1 MIRLRFLLLGF
12 LAIMPSTGLAQS
24 PADQKPLDPK
34 GYYARI
40 EAPCTKQPD
49 GTCIAVSTAAPLPV
63 AIVSGGGGGGGGSG
77 DASASNQTTQIT
89 AANLTNTRLGDITA
103 PAAGSVNARLEAM
116 RALLAGTLAVS
127 GPLTDAQLRATA
139 LPISVASL
147 PLPTGA
153 ATAANQATGNASLAT
168 IAGHVG
174 ATGSASPSTA
184 AYVGGVGP
192 NGNLRGVAVDTRGGL
207 VPGQGVVASTRT
219 TLTASTATL
228 IGAAGSTRV
237 GVTVQVEAALTANL
251 HICSTQTTSC
261 SATSYDFLIPSGAT
275 AGTSYTFLFAT
286 TGTIYA
292 FSTGTPVVV
301 LNSWT
306 AQ

>member
-1 MIRLRFLLLGF
+1 MTVGNPQPVRLR
-12 LAIMPSTGLAQS
+12 
-24 PADQKPLDPK
+24 
-34 GYYARI
+34 
-40 EAPCTKQPD
+40 CWD
-49 GTCIAVSTAAPLPV
+49 GSQWVDCSL
-63 AIVSGGGGGGGGSG
+63 SGGGGGGGSG

-89 AANLTNTRLGDITA
+89 AANLTNARLGDITA
-103 PAAGSVNARLEAM
+103 PAAGSVNARLEAI
-116 RALLAGTLAVS
+116 RALLA
-127 GPLTDAQLRATA
+127 TA
-139 LPISVASL
+139 L

-153 ATAANQATGNASLAT
+153 ATAANQSTGNASLAT

-292 FSTGTPVVV
+292 SSTGTPVVV

>member
-1 MIRLRFLLLGF
+1 MNRFLRFAVA
-12 LAIMPSTGLAQS
+12 LAAAFSIGGTAIAQTPEPKFNPVGTPTENN
-24 PADQKPLDPK
+24 PAPVKL
-34 GYYARI
+34 R
-40 EAPCTKQPD
+40 CWD
-49 GTCIAVSTAAPLPV
+49 GATAKFV
-63 AIVSGGGGGGGGSG
+63 ACSFTGGGGGGGGSG

-103 PAAGSVNARLEAM
+103 PAAGSVNARLEAI
-116 RALLAGTLAVS
+116 RALLA
-127 GPLTDAQLRATA
+127 TA
-139 LPISVASL
+139 L